1 MDQQST
7 ASQLIRGRTDHSVEV
22 GAAFAPRAR
31 PRAKMAVFMV
41 AVEWVDG
48 WVAWMRCSS
57 DNTNKCGMDKQWS
70 NG

>member
-7 ASQLIRGRTDHSVEV
+7 ASQLIRGSTDHSVEV

-48 WVAWMRCSS
+48 WVALDEML
-57 DNTNKCGMDKQWS
+57 K
-70 NG
+70 